1 VKFFQIIELEEEK
14 SCVIPEFQA
23 LLTQSTYSAH
33 EIFYAGLLP
42 SAWSQNVATLARV
55 HGVNMQ
61 LVSLI

>member
-1 VKFFQIIELEEEK
+1 MQNEFSQHPCVKFFQIIELEEEK

-42 SAWSQNVATLARV
+42 SAWS
-55 HGVNMQ
+55 
-61 LVSLI
+61 